1 MPEEERQRLLTRIES
16 KLDEKPTKSFGSSGL
31 HHHYRHGG
39 GGDGKVIVT
48 NGMQPTLEYEQLRR
62 RIRSNIME
70 MYNYVG
76 TELTK
81 MWKRHAQVPEFGGD
95 YMERVMQMTTE
106 QKRALLNDMDE
117 MQRIDGYEQWR
128 RQEAESLSDLVQRRL
143 THLQNPEDCG
153 RARKLVCRLNK
164 VRIFWN
170 INFWAPTQ
178 LIHPFFF
185 HLTGMRLRMSIAS
198 CCLLFYHGIC
208 HRTYINTKI
217 QRMALPQ
224 KRMGRG
230 V

>member
-1 MPEEERQRLLTRIES
+1 MPDDERQRLLTKIES
-16 KLDEKPTKSFGSSGL
+16 KLDEKPTKSFGSSAHHRRSGL
-31 HHHYRHGG
+31 NGG
-39 GGDGKVIVT
+39 AGIVSEVIVT

-81 MWKRHAQVPEFGGD
+81 MWKKHAQVPEFGGD

-128 RQEAESLSDLVQRRL
+128 RQESESLSDLVQRRL
-143 THLQNPEDCG
+143 THLQNPEDCS

-164 VRIFWN
+164 VNFQNLEREKNAPRI
-170 INFWAPTQ
+170 PD
-178 LIHPFFF
+178 
-185 HLTGMRLRMSIAS
+185 S
-198 CCLLFYHGIC
+198 
-208 HRTYINTKI
+208 
-217 QRMALPQ
+217 
-224 KRMGRG
+224 
-230 V
+230 